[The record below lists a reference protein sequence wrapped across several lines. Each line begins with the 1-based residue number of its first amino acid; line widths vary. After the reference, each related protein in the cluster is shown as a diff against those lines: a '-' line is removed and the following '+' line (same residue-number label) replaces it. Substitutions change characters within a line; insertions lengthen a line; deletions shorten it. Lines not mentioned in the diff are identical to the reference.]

1 MIMPRTV
8 IIILIS
14 LEISK
19 NYIIEKKWTNDKQ
32 GKTNSKKVKKKIK
45 NQQMQIYVKKI
56 QWKNTINAK
65 SEKDSRK

>member
-32 GKTNSKKVKKKIK
+32 GKTNSKKVNK
-45 NQQMQIYVKKI
+45 NKESTNANMCIY
-56 QWKNTINAK
+56 INYL
-65 SEKDSRK
+65 